1 LTHIGDR
8 LDTLAG
14 RHVPRSVRLH
24 VTEDD
29 LPGLADHVDSYL
41 AVGCIRVV
49 LEFRSQPCALVER
62 LAERAAELLGL
73 PDTSLVEPVSR

>member
-1 LTHIGDR
+1 
-8 LDTLAG
+8 
-14 RHVPRSVRLH
+14 VRLH